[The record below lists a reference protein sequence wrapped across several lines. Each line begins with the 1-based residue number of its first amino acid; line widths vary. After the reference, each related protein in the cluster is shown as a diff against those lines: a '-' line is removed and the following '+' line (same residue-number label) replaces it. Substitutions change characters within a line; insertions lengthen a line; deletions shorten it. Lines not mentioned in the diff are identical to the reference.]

1 MLNKLFL
8 CCFLLVIL
16 SLLGILLNRK
26 NIIVTLICVEML
38 LLAVNINFIVH
49 SVYLDDILG
58 QIYALFIIALG
69 AAESAMGLGILISFF
84 RVRQSM
90 TLNFVL
96 LKH

>member
-8 CCFLLVIL
+8 CCLFLLIL
-16 SLLGILLNRK
+16 SLLGIMLNRK
-26 NIIVTLICVEML
+26 NIIITLICVEMML
-38 LLAVNINFIVH
+38 LSVNLNFIIH
-49 SVYLDDILG
+49 SLYLDDILG
-58 QIYALFIIALG
+58 QIYAFFIIALG

>member
-8 CCFLLVIL
+8 CCLLLVIL
-16 SLLGILLNRK
+16 SLLGIILNRK
-26 NIIVTLICVEML
+26 NIIITLICVEMM
-38 LLAVNINFIVH
+38 LLAVNINFIAH
-49 SVYLDDILG
+49 SLYLDDILG
-58 QIYALFIIALG
+58 QVYAFFIIALG
-69 AAESAMGLGILISFF
+69 AAESALGLGILISFF

>member
-8 CCFLLVIL
+8 CCLFLVIL
-16 SLLGILLNRK
+16 SLLGIMLNRK
-26 NIIVTLICVEML
+26 NIIVTLICIEMM
-38 LLAVNINFIVH
+38 LLAVNLNFIAH
-49 SVYLDDILG
+49 SLYLDDILG
-58 QIYALFIIALG
+58 QIYAFFIIALG

>member
-8 CCFLLVIL
+8 CCLFLVIL
-16 SLLGILLNRK
+16 SLLGIMLNRK
-26 NIIVTLICVEML
+26 NIIITLICVEMM
-38 LLAVNINFIVH
+38 LLAVNINFIAH
-49 SVYLDDILG
+49 SLYLDDILG
-58 QIYALFIIALG
+58 QVYAFFIIALG

-90 TLNFVL
+90 SLNFVL

>member
-8 CCFLLVIL
+8 CCLFLVIL
-16 SLLGILLNRK
+16 SLLGIMLNRK
-26 NIIVTLICVEML
+26 NIIITLICVEMM
-38 LLAVNINFIVH
+38 LLAVNLNFIIH
-49 SVYLDDILG
+49 SIYLDDILG
-58 QIYALFIIALG
+58 QVYAFFIIALG